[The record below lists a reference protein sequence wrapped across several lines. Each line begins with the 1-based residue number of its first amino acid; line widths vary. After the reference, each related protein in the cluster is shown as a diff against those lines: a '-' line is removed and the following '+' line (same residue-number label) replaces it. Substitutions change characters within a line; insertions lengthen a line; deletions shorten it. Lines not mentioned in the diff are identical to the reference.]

1 MIFLCCN
8 CKDAKKDR
16 DVCGVRVGSDVMR
29 CVDDLLV
36 HGVLAYA
43 LLKHAL
49 LKHALLKHA
58 ILKHA
63 ILGHFCDIR
72 SQKWYMMRSWDND

>member
-1 MIFLCCN
+1 MLFCN
-8 CKDAKKDR
+8 CKDAKDR
-16 DVCGVRVGSDVMR
+16 DVCGVCVVLDVLR

-43 LLKHAL
+43 L
-49 LKHALLKHA
+49 
-58 ILKHA
+58 LKHA

-72 SQKWYMMRSWDND
+72 SQKWYMMRIWDNG